1 MPPAP
6 RSVIPNERRRLFLR
20 YTLASVAAVAVAG
33 VAAAELANHGVLPGK
48 GILDRI
54 DGACSVTDPDLI
66 AHAPPGP
73 QYSGAFYSAARRRV
87 VGYTIAYP
95 PGHGPGDRL
104 PLVIMLHGYGAD
116 HSNALSGMSPAQAVA
131 LSVGGAPL
139 SPMAMVT
146 ADGGSGYWNPH
157 PGDNPLAMLADELIP
172 FCQRRGL
179 GRQPHRIGVM
189 GISMGGYGAL
199 LLAEKHPDL
208 VAAGGCDQPSDLD

>member
-1 MPPAP
+1 MPSTP

-20 YTLASVAAVAVAG
+20 YTLASVAAVVVAG
-33 VAAAELANHGVLPGK
+33 VAADLANHGVLPGK

-73 QYSGAFYSAARRRV
+73 QYSGVFSSAARHRA

-104 PLVIMLHGYGAD
+104 PLVIMLHGYGTD

-139 SPMAMVT
+139 RPMAMVT
-146 ADGGSGYWNPH
+146 ADGGSGY
-157 PGDNPLAMLADELIP
+157 
-172 FCQRRGL
+172 
-179 GRQPHRIGVM
+179 
-189 GISMGGYGAL
+189 
-199 LLAEKHPDL
+199 
-208 VAAGGCDQPSDLD
+208 